1 MIDAVVFFGII
12 NVLFEFVLLSM
23 TPPRVRLRLLGNKK
37 AQAFVHVAVMV
48 FVLTVHWGTLIG
60 TMSGFF
66 SFILSIVTV
75 TIARSVF
82 GYIENDVFHRRLI
95 GYTVAELK

>member
-1 MIDAVVFFGII
+1 MIDAVIFFGII

-23 TPPRVRLRLLGNKK
+23 VPPRARLRLLGNKK
-37 AQAFVHVAVMV
+37 AQGFVHVVVMA
-48 FVLTVHWGTLIG
+48 FVLAVHWGTLIG

-66 SFILSIVTV
+66 SFILSIATV
-75 TIARSVF
+75 TIARTVF
-82 GYIENDVFHRRLI
+82 GYIEDDVYHRRLI